1 MSKLVKALLER
12 DIGRRLSG
20 AGSCVVVNYQG
31 LSGPEAVRLRRTL
44 KSRGV
49 RMMVVKNALARRALA
64 EGPLAPACAL
74 LDGPSAICWGGA
86 DAIDLAR
93 VVEENAGKGAPLV
106 VRGGSVEGRA
116 LSAEE
121 VDQLA
126 RLPGKAG
133 MLAGL
138 AALAMSPARHV
149 VALVLAPARTLAGQI
164 KVLAEDRAN

>member
-1 MSKLVKALLER
+1 
-12 DIGRRLSG
+12 
-20 AGSCVVVNYQG
+20 
-31 LSGPEAVRLRRTL
+31 
-44 KSRGV
+44 
-49 RMMVVKNALARRALA
+49 
-64 EGPLAPACAL
+64 
-74 LDGPSAICWGGA
+74 
-86 DAIDLAR
+86 
-93 VVEENAGKGAPLV
+93 V

-116 LSAEE
+116 LSSEE

-138 AALAMSPARHV
+138 AALAMSPARQV